1 MQKFFCKIK
10 NMADRKFVVSSSPH
24 ISTAESTR
32 TIMLDVIIAL
42 FPALIAGWFYFG
54 IRALAVTCVCVVSC
68 VATEYVYQWIYIGFK
83 IKNER
88 RTTMSDALRLSAD
101 KTDVGDLSAV
111 VTGLLLAFNLPATI
125 PYPMAVVGSVFAIII
140 AKQLFGGIG
149 KNFVNP
155 ALAAR
160 AFMLASWPVAMTSF
174 AAPVMSFSKYINTVD
189 TATSATPLSIIKEG
203 LESSAAPSLY
213 DAFLGRIGGCIGET
227 ATILLIAGG
236 LYLLV
241 RRVIDAR
248 IPLAY
253 LGSFAVLVFFFG
265 AQPYNLNFVMYN
277 LCTGGIMLGAI
288 FMATDYVTTPTT
300 KAGHI
305 IFGIGCGVLTFV
317 IRRFGGYPEG
327 TSYAILLM
335 NVAAPLID
343 KYVRPRKFGE
353 VSKRG

>member
-1 MQKFFCKIK
+1 
-10 NMADRKFVVSSSPH
+10 MADQKFVVSSSPH
-24 ISTAESTR
+24 ISTSESTR
-32 TIMLDVIIAL
+32 MIMLDVIIAL
-42 FPALIAGWFYFG
+42 MPALIAGWFYFG
-54 IRALAVTCVCVVSC
+54 IRALAVTCVSVVSC
-68 VATEYVYQWIYIGFK
+68 VAAEYVYQWLYKGFL
-83 IKNER
+83 IKNAQQ
-88 RTTMSDALRLSAD
+88 TTLSDALRKAVS

-111 VTGLLLAFNLPATI
+111 VTGVLLAFNLPATI
-125 PYPMAVVGSVFAIII
+125 PFWMVVIGGVFAIVIV
-140 AKQLFGGIG
+140 KQVFGGIG

-174 AAPVMSFSKYINTVD
+174 VSPVMSFAGYINPVD
-189 TATSATPLSIIKEG
+189 AATSATPLAIIKEG
-203 LESSAAPSLY
+203 LAGNAAPSLY
-213 DAFLGRIGGCIGET
+213 DAFLGRTGGCIGET
-227 ATILLIAGG
+227 ATLLLIVGG
-236 LYLLV
+236 LYLLI

-253 LGSFAVLVFFFG
+253 LGTFALLVFFFG
-265 AQPYNLNFVMYN
+265 KEAYSLNFTLYN
-277 LCTGGIMLGAI
+277 LCTGGVMLGAI

-300 KAGHI
+300 KMGHI

-343 KYVRPRKFGE
+343 KYIHPKTFGE
-353 VSKRG
+353 VAKRG

>member
-1 MQKFFCKIK
+1 
-10 NMADRKFVVSSSPH
+10 MADRKFIVSSSPH
-24 ISTAESTR
+24 ISTAESTKA
-32 TIMLDVIIAL
+32 IMLDVIIAL
-42 FPALIAGWFYFG
+42 FPALVAGWFYFG
-54 IRALAVTCVCVVSC
+54 IRALIVTLVCVVSC
-68 VATEYVYQWIYIGFK
+68 VAAEFVYQWIYIGFE
-83 IKNER
+83 IKNR
-88 RTTMSDALRLSAD
+88 RKTTMKEALALSAD
-101 KTDVGDLSAV
+101 KTDISDLSAV
-111 VTGLLLAFNLPATI
+111 VTGMLLAFNLPATI
-125 PYPMAVVGSVFAIII
+125 PYPMAIIGSVFAIVIV
-140 AKQLFGGIG
+140 KQLFGGIG

-174 AAPVMSFSKYINTVD
+174 VSPVMSFSKYITGVD

-227 ATILLIAGG
+227 ATLLLIAGG
-236 LYLLV
+236 LYLMV

-248 IPLAY
+248 IPMAY
-253 LGSFAVLVFFFG
+253 LGTFAVLVFFFG
-265 AQPYNLNFVMYN
+265 AQPYNINFAAYN

-305 IFGIGCGVLTFV
+305 IFGIGCGILTFV

-335 NVAAPLID
+335 NVVSPLID
-343 KYVRPRKFGE
+343 KYVHPRRFGE